1 MAAGSEGE
9 EMGGDRVS
17 SWVATTTAAA
27 VQPVEQPRER
37 DRERECREGR
47 GAELSSLED
56 VVRR

>member
-1 MAAGSEGE
+1 
-9 EMGGDRVS
+9 MGGDRVS